1 MRIKA
6 VVFDVGRTLME
17 YIDMPNT
24 WLDYYAPALN
34 HVREALN
41 LPVSDEE
48 LDKSIEIYRSYSP
61 QIKPREKD
69 FTPEEIFSDVTKD
82 WNCEFNMSDVIREFF
97 AYMDLKPYIYP
108 DSVPI
113 LKRLREDGYIVCTLT
128 DVATGMPD
136 ELHKSYF
143 SELLQYFDMYV
154 SSITC
159 GYRKSSPKGLE
170 IIADHYHLDPDEM
183 VMIGDEPKDILTAK
197 RFGCHSVLI
206 DRAGEKPDFG
216 QEYSVSDLNEFYTLL
231 RTKLF

>member
-1 MRIKA
+1 MKINA

-24 WLDYYAPALN
+24 WLDYYAPALH

-41 LPVSDEE
+41 LPISDEE

-82 WNCEFNMSDVIREFF
+82 WNCSFNLSDVIREFF

-108 DSVPI
+108 DTVPI
-113 LKRLREDGYIVCTLT
+113 LKKLHEDGYIVCTLT

-143 SELLQYFDMYV
+143 SSLLQYFDMYV

-159 GYRKSSPKGLE
+159 GYRKPSTKGLE
-170 IIADHYHLDPDEM
+170 IIAEQYNLEPSEI
-183 VMIGDEPKDILTAK
+183 VMIGDEPKDIMTAV
-197 RFGCHSVLI
+197 RFGCRSVLI

-216 QEYSVSDLNEFYTLL
+216 QEYTVSDLNEFYKILCTN
-231 RTKLF
+231 LF

>member
-17 YIDMPNT
+17 YIDMPNS
-24 WLDYYAPALN
+24 WLDYYAPALH
-34 HVREALN
+34 HVREVLN
-41 LPVSDEE
+41 LPVSDEM

-61 QIKPREKD
+61 QVKPREKD
-69 FTPEEIFSDVTKD
+69 FTPEEIFSDVTKG
-82 WNCEFNMSDVIREFF
+82 WSCEFNLSDVIEEFF

-108 DSVPI
+108 DTVPI
-113 LKRLREDGYIVCTLT
+113 LEKLRSDGYIVCTLT

-143 SELLQYFDMYV
+143 PELLSYFDMYV

-159 GYRKSSPKGLE
+159 GYRKPSAKGLE
-170 IIADHYHLDPDEM
+170 IIAERYNLKPGEI
-183 VMIGDEPKDILTAK
+183 VVIGDEPKDVMTAK
-197 RFGCHSVLI
+197 RFGCPSVLI

-216 QEYSVSDLNEFYTLL
+216 QDYSVSDLNGFYELL
-231 RTKLF
+231 KTKLA

>member
-1 MRIKA
+1 MEIKA

-24 WLDYYAPALN
+24 WLDYYAPALH
-34 HVREALN
+34 HVREVLN
-41 LPVSDEE
+41 LEISDDE
-48 LDKSIEIYRSYSP
+48 LEKSIGIYRSYSP

-82 WNCEFNMSDVIREFF
+82 WKCEFDLSDVIREFF

-108 DSVPI
+108 DTVPV
-113 LKRLREDGYIVCTLT
+113 LKKLREDGYIVCTLT

-143 SELLQYFDMYV
+143 SELLGYFDMYV

-159 GYRKSSPKGLE
+159 GYRKPATKGLE
-170 IIADHYHLDPDEM
+170 IIAEHYNLKPSEM
-183 VMIGDEPKDILTAK
+183 VMIGDEPKDIMTAL
-197 RFGCHSVLI
+197 RFGCRSVLI
-206 DRAGEKPDFG
+206 DRAGDKPEFG
-216 QEYSVSDLNEFYTLL
+216 QEFSVSDLNQLYELL
-231 RTKLF
+231 EEDLR